1 MLWQA
6 VLKLIEITETSIC
19 IRMKLKQCLCLYW
32 YEVERKWFLLAAS
45 CYDWFKFSAF
55 VLGCAIARFSTFSTQ
70 CSATCGWHW
79 HVSSK
84 RGSAKSLKP
93 DACSR
98 FKTLTSGWL
107 KLNLHAMELQR
118 VCRPCFIPKISG
130 HIFALTAN
138 RTLRTDKA
146 AMGRFFRFQ
155 QSVVWN
161 LHGSRL
167 NLWLLYFNERCSRE
181 LFNCIFR
188 SRLVWKS
195 EFTNFGNNQKRFSC
209 KSVASA

>member
-118 VCRPCFIPKISG
+118 VCRPMLYPENLGTHLRFNCKPNI
-130 HIFALTAN
+130 AN
-138 RTLRTDKA
+138 RQGCNGSFLSFSTICCLKPPRFA
-146 AMGRFFRFQ
+146 A
-155 QSVVWN
+155 
-161 LHGSRL
+161 
-167 NLWLLYFNERCSRE
+167 
-181 LFNCIFR
+181 
-188 SRLVWKS
+188 KS
-195 EFTNFGNNQKRFSC
+195 MVIVF
-209 KSVASA
+209 